1 MHVTPVRPRLA
12 VRFAAA
18 DWRTP
23 FARAGLYL
31 AAFISVLNVSIVYLA
46 LPAMRQALHAGISDQ
61 QWIVSIYPLME
72 GSFTLAAGTIGDQF
86 GRKRILAWSVG
97 LFVLASFACALSRDP
112 TELIVARAAQ
122 GIGGAALLSLPL
134 ALLLESA
141 RDSKASDST
150 VALFSTVAAL
160 AAGTAPLAGGALVQW
175 IAWPAIF
182 YFSAA
187 LGAVV
192 IASLF
197 FVTEKTPH
205 AQTGSDLWGQLLSIA
220 AIVSISYAMIEGNHN
235 GWTSPVILTAFGIAG
250 AGFALFLVVER
261 YAKWPMIHLRY
272 FKQRTF
278 NIAVLLLGIVNFAWY
293 GVMLLVSL
301 FMQDIQGL
309 SEIAAGLYLIPC
321 NAAYFAANFFSNQ
334 LREKLGFPWNIAI
347 SFIFSIA
354 GIVWLAMIEQSTPP
368 WEVAAA
374 LALAGLG
381 WGIICTP
388 ASAVGLS
395 VVESSDEG
403 FASGTL
409 AFGRSLFG
417 VFGIAVLGSIL
428 SGVMSGRLAERMT
441 KLHASA
447 EAIAQTTRAVV
458 HGDLFDVGRKFTPL
472 VHKSFVHAMHDA
484 LLVCAALSV
493 AVVIAIM
500 IALSA
505 RGRSLP
511 QS

>member
-1 MHVTPVRPRLA
+1 MHVTPVRPRLP
-12 VRFAAA
+12 VRGAAT

-23 FARAGLYL
+23 FARTGLYL

-72 GSFTLAAGTIGDQF
+72 GSFTLAAGTLGDQY
-86 GRKRILAWSVG
+86 GRKRILAWSIG
-97 LFVLASFACALSRDP
+97 LFVLASIACALSRDP
-112 TELIVARAAQ
+112 AELIVARAAQ

-141 RDSKASDST
+141 HDSKASDST

-160 AAGTAPLAGGALVQW
+160 AAGIAPLAGGALVQW
-175 IAWPAIF
+175 LAWPAIF

-187 LGAVV
+187 LGIVV
-192 IASLF
+192 MASLF
-197 FVTEKTPH
+197 FVTETTPH
-205 AQTGSDLWGQLLSIA
+205 AQTGSDFPGQLLSIA
-220 AIVSISYAMIEGNHN
+220 AIVAISYAMIEGNHN
-235 GWTSPVILTAFGIAG
+235 GWTSPVILTAFGIAV

-272 FKQRTF
+272 FKLRTF
-278 NIAVLLLGIVNFAWY
+278 NICVLLLGIVNFAWY

-309 SEIAAGLYLIPC
+309 SEISSGLYLIPC
-321 NAAYFAANFFSNQ
+321 NAAYFAANVFSNR
-334 LREKLGFPWNIAI
+334 LREKLGFPWNIVL
-347 SFIFSIA
+347 SFVFSIA
-354 GIVWLAMIEQSTPP
+354 GIVWLSAIEQNTPP
-368 WEVAAA
+368 WEIAAA

-395 VVESSDEG
+395 VIEASDEG

-409 AFGRSLFG
+409 AFGRSIFG

-428 SGVMSGRLAERMT
+428 SAVMSGRIAERMA
-441 KLHASA
+441 KLHASRQV
-447 EAIAQTTRAVV
+447 IAQTVRAVV
-458 HGDLFDVGRKFTPL
+458 HGDLFDVARTFTPL
-472 VHKSFVHAMHDA
+472 VDKAFVHAMHDA
-484 LLVCAALSV
+484 LLVCAALS
-493 AVVIAIM
+493 IAICISIL
-500 IALSA
+500 IAFTA
-505 RGRSLP
+505 RGPSLP

>member
-1 MHVTPVRPRLA
+1 
-12 VRFAAA
+12 
-18 DWRTP
+18 
-23 FARAGLYL
+23 L
-31 AAFISVLNVSIVYLA
+31 AAFVSVLNVSIVYLA
-46 LPAMRQALHAGISDQ
+46 LPNMRHSLHAGISDQ

-86 GRKRILAWSVG
+86 GRKRILGLSVG
-97 LFVLASFACALSRDP
+97 LFVLASIACALSRDP
-112 TELIVARAAQ
+112 VQLIAARAAQ

-134 ALLLESA
+134 ALLLETV

-150 VALFSTVAAL
+150 IALYSTVAAL
-160 AAGTAPLAGGALVQW
+160 AAGFAPLAGGALVQW
-175 IAWPAIF
+175 IGWPAIF
-182 YFSAA
+182 YLSAA
-187 LGAVV
+187 LGLIV
-192 IASLF
+192 IAGLF
-197 FVTEKTPH
+197 FATEKTPH
-205 AQTGSDLWGQLLSIA
+205 VVTGWDLWGQLLSIA
-220 AIVSISYAMIEGNHN
+220 AIVAISYAMIEGNQS
-235 GWTSPVILTAFGIAG
+235 GWSSPVILTAFGIAG
-250 AGFALFLVVER
+250 AGFALFLAVER

-272 FKQRTF
+272 FKLRAF
-278 NIAVLLLGIVNFAWY
+278 NVAVLLLGIVNFAWY

-354 GIVWLAMIEQSTPP
+354 GIVWLAAADQKTPP
-368 WEVAAA
+368 WEVSAA

-417 VFGIAVLGSIL
+417 VFGIAVLGSLL
-428 SGVMSGRLAERMT
+428 SAGMSGRIAERMS
-441 KLHASA
+441 KLHASQQ
-447 EAIAQTTRAVV
+447 AIAQTARAVV
-458 HGDLFDVGRKFTPL
+458 HGDLFAVAHRYSPL

>member
-1 MHVTPVRPRLA
+1 MRA
-12 VRFAAA
+12 VAA

-23 FARAGLYL
+23 FARFGLYL
-31 AAFISVLNVSIVYLA
+31 AAFVSVLNVSIVYLA
-46 LPAMRQALHAGISDQ
+46 LPNMRQSLHAGISDQ

-72 GSFTLAAGTIGDQF
+72 GSFTLAAGTMGDKF
-86 GRKRILAWSVG
+86 GRKRVLGLSVG
-97 LFVLASFACALSRDP
+97 LFVLASIACALSHDP
-112 TELIVARAAQ
+112 VQLIVARAAQ
-122 GIGGAALLSLPL
+122 GMGGAALLSLPL
-134 ALLLESA
+134 ALLLENA
-141 RDSKASDST
+141 RNSKESDST
-150 VALFSTVAAL
+150 IALYSTVAAL
-160 AAGTAPLAGGALVQW
+160 AAGIAPLAGGALVEW

-182 YFSAA
+182 YLSAA
-187 LGAVV
+187 LGVMV

-197 FVTEKTPH
+197 FASEKTPH
-205 AQTGSDLWGQLLSIA
+205 QATGWDLWGQLLSIA
-220 AIVSISYAMIEGNHN
+220 AIVAISYAMIEGNHT
-235 GWTSPVILTAFGIAG
+235 GWNSPLILTAFGIAG
-250 AGFALFLVVER
+250 AGFALFLAVER
-261 YAKWPMIHLRY
+261 YARWPMIHLHY
-272 FKQRTF
+272 FKLRAF
-278 NIAVLLLGIVNFAWY
+278 NVAVLLLGIVNFAWY

-309 SEIAAGLYLIPC
+309 SAVAAGLYLIPC

-334 LREKLGFPWNIAI
+334 VREKLGFPWNIVL
-347 SFIFSIA
+347 SFVFSIA
-354 GIVWLAMIEQSTPP
+354 GIVWLAMAEQKTPP

-395 VVESSDEG
+395 VVEASDEG

-417 VFGIAVLGSIL
+417 VFGIAVLGSLL
-428 SGVMSGRLAERMT
+428 SAGMSGRIAERMS
-441 KLHASA
+441 KLHASQQ
-447 EAIAQTTRAVV
+447 AIVQTTRAVV
-458 HGDLFDVGRKFTPL
+458 HDDLFAVARRFTPL

-484 LLVCAALSV
+484 LLVCAGLSV
-493 AVVIAIM
+493 AVAIAIM
-500 IALSA
+500 IALTA